1 MINVEKIA
9 YDLELRG
16 RNKGKYRIT
25 TNGKEMESCCPF
37 VHVSATGKE
46 YMEETPSFY
55 ISTESG
61 AWICHACGRK
71 GVDVKSLYKALGKL
85 HLYDE
90 EAIYGSG
97 EVRNY
102 YIQQFEERK
111 RFYMKKEL
119 YELEEKYKGI
129 FVIPTVSDELK
140 QYFFNA
146 LLALED
152 DHPNRGKLIYKYFK
166 HRGMI
171 DNKWGLNFNL
181 YFSKLGITVIK
192 NPKEDFLLIYVVGLG
207 SKQLERMI
215 NDKYFGRMVA
225 LKREESNLLDEYDF
239 LCEGKG
245 IGFYE
250 YEKDFYRTTNYGS
263 AVNKRKGLVLKL
275 LEENLSKQK
284 RLIDIYGAGLHDLC
298 IIARRFKYYRDEKG
312 FDVFETDLDNKYYRW
327 FYSKDNFKNEII
339 SDNFTGG
346 RDIHNKTFLEHSR
359 KRYKKVLEHIN
370 NNSLIDEESPNF
382 YIVNGK
388 ILFGKEYNK
397 ENYDEFLD
405 LESTCF
411 AVEEIENKKEK
422 YGEFNID
429 TFQKIKKERLEHLIN
444 SLDNNEEG
452 LIHSIEGK
460 NSENRNTILKL
471 KESDTLYIVEST
483 TDFFKLSFLG
493 FYCITTHG
501 ANVNLYDLE
510 NYLKTNAKSL
520 SQFGRVVLLPHNDR
534 AGFEWSKNI
543 KNVLIK
549 SGIFFNVLK
558 RKDISEFNRKGWE
571 VKKEW
576 EKYNAYILKIPY
588 RYKDISE
595 MDNEDVIFH
604 LLENEKNF
612 IYVEGLYAER
622 YKISESLYNT
632 IKKYRA
638 RIKQEVAMFEKFDKN
653 YEEMK
658 KELLQLKNLV
668 ERMLENSK
676 DYFQEHNGYKAK
688 IPLETDSTTELVKV
702 SNSISEQEGFQELRY
717 DDPKTIHTEDLSVYN
732 HIPEP
737 PPKIK
742 KIYSKEEAKKIFP
755 DYEYIEEDIDLDDLN
770 ENNINNNASNNEIDS
785 NNIENDSINLDNNDI
800 FLENEQEIEETSFS
814 EKDLERI
821 KEKIKNLSI
830 EEIKNILPDEI
841 TKMNRVELRRFLESF
856 SVMVE
861 TDYEV
866 LFYLKLYLLK
876 TGEYLSFEKYFERL
890 GFNEDLENK
899 VLDDL
904 AMVELLGGEKKTFL
918 GWEELS
924 KPMFSKEELEKLK
937 AENLDISFDNGDDLV
952 K

>member
-9 YDLELRG
+9 FDLELKG

-25 TNGKEMESCCPF
+25 TNGKEMEACCPF
-37 VHVSATGKE
+37 VHVSITGKE

-55 ISTESG
+55 MSTESG

-85 HLYDE
+85 DLYDE
-90 EAIYGSG
+90 ESIYGS
-97 EVRNY
+97 EEIRNY

-111 RFYMKKEL
+111 KFYMKKEL
-119 YELEEKYKGI
+119 YELEEKYKDV
-129 FVIPTVSDELK
+129 FVVPTISDELK

-152 DHPNRGKLIYKYFK
+152 EHPNRGKLIYKYFK

-192 NPKEDFLLIYVVGLG
+192 NPKGDFLLIYVVGLG
-207 SKQLERMI
+207 GKQLERMI
-215 NDKYFGRMVA
+215 NDKYFGRMIA

-263 AVNKRKGLVLKL
+263 AVNKRKSLVLKL
-275 LEENLSKQK
+275 LEENLSNQK
-284 RLIDIYGAGLHDLC
+284 KLINIYGAGLHDLC
-298 IIARRFKYYRDEKG
+298 IIARQFKYYRDEKG

-346 RDIHNKTFLEHSR
+346 QDLYNRTFLEHSR
-359 KRYKKVLEHIN
+359 KRYRKVLEHIN

-382 YIVNGK
+382 YMVNGK
-388 ILFGKEYNK
+388 VLFDKEYNK

-444 SLDNNEEG
+444 SLDSNKEG

-460 NSENRNTILKL
+460 NSENRDTILKL

-510 NYLKTNAKSL
+510 NYLKKNAKSL

-534 AGFEWSKNI
+534 AGFEWAKNV

-549 SGIFFNVLK
+549 SGMFFNVLK
-558 RKDISEFNRKGWE
+558 RKDISEFNRRGWE

-576 EKYNAYILKIPY
+576 EKYNAYILKIPH

-595 MDNEDVIFH
+595 MDNEDIIFH

-622 YKISESLYNT
+622 CTISESLYNT
-632 IKKYRA
+632 IK
-638 RIKQEVAMFEKFDKN
+638 
-653 YEEMK
+653 
-658 KELLQLKNLV
+658 
-668 ERMLENSK
+668 
-676 DYFQEHNGYKAK
+676 
-688 IPLETDSTTELVKV
+688 
-702 SNSISEQEGFQELRY
+702 
-717 DDPKTIHTEDLSVYN
+717 
-732 HIPEP
+732 
-737 PPKIK
+737 
-742 KIYSKEEAKKIFP
+742 
-755 DYEYIEEDIDLDDLN
+755 
-770 ENNINNNASNNEIDS
+770 NIG
-785 NNIENDSINLDNNDI
+785 
-800 FLENEQEIEETSFS
+800 Q
-814 EKDLERI
+814 
-821 KEKIKNLSI
+821 
-830 EEIKNILPDEI
+830 
-841 TKMNRVELRRFLESF
+841 
-856 SVMVE
+856 
-861 TDYEV
+861 
-866 LFYLKLYLLK
+866 
-876 TGEYLSFEKYFERL
+876 G
-890 GFNEDLENK
+890 
-899 VLDDL
+899 
-904 AMVELLGGEKKTFL
+904 
-918 GWEELS
+918 
-924 KPMFSKEELEKLK
+924 
-937 AENLDISFDNGDDLV
+937 
-952 K
+952 